1 MELYKA
7 NIEIKDKE
15 GNNIFKQLTYS
26 ELVNRI
32 ERFPTR
38 MNRFNIVSWL
48 IGYNG
53 VVTGQDYENIIKAYE
68 DNFID

>member
-1 MELYKA
+1 MLQYNSK
-7 NIEIKDKE
+7 IEIE
-15 GNNIFKQLTYS
+15 YCGQNIFKQLTYS

-48 IGYNG
+48 IEYNG
-53 VVTGQDYENIIKAYE
+53 VVTEQDYENIIKAYE